1 MQNTKNLILSLLLL
15 VLFTGFASA
24 QGAGTFHVFPGV
36 IAGELVDGSERGTLF
51 LATNVDGRPTTCIV
65 KLIGMPD
72 TMIDNGGVL
81 SLPSQ
86 GSVALVF
93 LEGGRVPPGVE
104 LGYATMTCDHAVTGT
119 AVQVHD
125 PPGATG
131 AEGLMTIYPAASS
144 TMASI
149 FLAMREDTGGS
160 VIVRIVNDNSVD
172 ADFDVTVF
180 DISDQLVGTTK
191 VNIPAKT
198 LFSRGIGFLIPELLP
213 VPEEF
218 VGSIRISS
226 VDNSTRFYALGVFRE
241 GTEEGTEFTAFPA
254 TQLDT
259 TSSSETGLV
268 ANFLN
273 GNNAALSSRVYLFN
287 GSDGAG
293 DVTVRVFTTPI
304 AGGIRQELTTT
315 PLNLGSLGAK
325 EAFNIK
331 LEVDILAPLGIGLPY
346 TTDGGNLTVEF
357 TVGAENVSGVGQVFS
372 SALAFGTYPMQVI
385 Q

>member
-15 VLFTGFASA
+15 VLLTGIASA
-24 QGAGTFHVFPGV
+24 QEAGTFHVFPRV
-36 IAGELVDGSERGTLF
+36 IAGELPDGSERDTVF
-51 LATNVDGRPTTCIV
+51 VATNVDGRPTTCIV
-65 KLIGMPD
+65 KPIGMPD

-86 GSVALVF
+86 GSVALVS
-93 LEGGRVPPGVE
+93 LGAGRVPPGVE
-104 LGYATMTCDHAVTGT
+104 VGYATMTCDHAVTGT
-119 AVQVHD
+119 AFQVHD
-125 PPGATG
+125 PPGATP

-144 TMASI
+144 TVASI
-149 FLAMREDTGGS
+149 LLSMDDEFSSR
-160 VIVRIVNDNSVD
+160 VIVAIVNDNSVD

-180 DISDQLVGTTK
+180 DISDQFVGTTR

-198 LFSRGIGFLIPELLP
+198 QFSGNIANLIQELPQPAEDFL
-213 VPEEF
+213 
-218 VGSIRISS
+218 GSIRISS
-226 VDNSTRFYALGVFRE
+226 VDNSIRFYALGVFRE
-241 GTEEGTEFTAFPA
+241 DTEFTAFPA
-254 TQLDT
+254 TQLET
-259 TSSSETGLV
+259 TSPETVLV

-304 AGGIRQELTTT
+304 AGGIRQELTPT
-315 PLNLGSLGAK
+315 PLPLGSLGAK
-325 EAFNIK
+325 EAMNIK
-331 LEVDILAPLGIGLPY
+331 LDVDILTPLGIGLPY